1 MDEINKNLAK
11 AFNITDDNAK
21 ILGGALRERGQQ
33 GAIPVDTL
41 NRQADPNVKRG
52 VEIVNNA
59 QTTAPSPMLT
69 ADAAQAIATPPPV
82 ETPLSEA
89 DQTRNAL
96 RDAATDILGTD
107 ITAQRQQARQDA
119 GVIEKEERSRQLSNQ
134 LIARDREI
142 QRQRERLEENLRA
155 DSRGGLESQLAKFNR
170 ESARELADLSF
181 SYQVALG
188 DYTAAEKIASDY
200 ISDFQ
205 ANLTNKQNAWQM
217 LYTLMQ
223 NDMTESEK
231 LQANQA
237 FQEKQMQ
244 DQFELN
250 KKLATFN
257 QQLQQNDPK
266 YQLEVANLRSQMAQ
280 ASVAAQEKRDLDLY
294 NKIQSAEVK
303 TDVVER
309 SLSTLDN
316 ILKNQSGLQASVG
329 STILGRLPFGLSTK
343 MGVGAVG
350 VKPVFGDKA
359 DFLADVSY
367 VVNNLTFDKLKELK
381 AGGATFGALSDKE
394 LKSIGDASSV
404 LASMSIK
411 NKEGQITGFKG
422 TEKKAIEQIQ
432 LIQQKL
438 QKEKDSIGM
447 ELLSPSEFLQINNL

>member
-1 MDEINKNLAK
+1 MDEINKNLAS
-11 AFNITDDNAK
+11 AFNISGDNAAK
-21 ILGGALRERGQQ
+21 LATTLRDNYKPI
-33 GAIPVDTL
+33 AVDSL
-41 NRQADPNVKRG
+41 SRPADQNVQRG
-52 VEIVNNA
+52 VDIVNNA
-59 QTTAPSPMLT
+59 QTPTTSPLLT

-89 DQTRNAL
+89 DQSRNAL
-96 RDAATDILGTD
+96 RAAAGDILGTD
-107 ITAQRQQARQDA
+107 IAAERQQARQDA
-119 GVIEKEERSRQLSNQ
+119 GVIEKEARSRQLSNQ

-142 QRQRERLEENLRA
+142 QRQREKMEENLRA

-188 DYTAAEKIASDY
+188 DYQAAEKIANDY

-231 LQANQA
+231 MQAQQA

-244 DQFELN
+244 DQFELD
-250 KKLATFN
+250 KKMASFQQGLA
-257 QQLQQNDPK
+257 QSDPK
-266 YQLEVANLRSQMAQ
+266 YQLEVANLRNQIAQ
-280 ASVAAQEKRDLDLY
+280 AGVAAQEARDLDLY

-303 TDVVER
+303 SGVVDTA
-309 SLSTLDN
+309 LSTIDN
-316 ILKNQSGLQASVG
+316 ILKNQSGLKSATG

-343 MGVGAVG
+343 LGVGG
-350 VKPVFGDKA
+350 LSIKPTFGAKVDV
-359 DFLADVSY
+359 LADVSY

-404 LASMSIK
+404 LASMAIK

-422 TEKKAIEQIQ
+422 TETKAIEQIQ

-447 ELLSPSEFLQINNL
+447 ELLTPSEFLQINNL